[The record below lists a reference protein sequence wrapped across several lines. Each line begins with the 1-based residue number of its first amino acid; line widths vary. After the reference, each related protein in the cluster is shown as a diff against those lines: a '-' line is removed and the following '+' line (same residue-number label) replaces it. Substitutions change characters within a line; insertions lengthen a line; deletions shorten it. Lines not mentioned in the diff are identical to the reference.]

1 MEFHTIPYHIRKINS
16 NGGFKNALK
25 CYLLSDNNG
34 WCRSIVLLC
43 CVCVFFNFF
52 IIIIIIIIINLQSSK
67 NIYLPQKIFTRVYYD
82 YLIYYIIFITT
93 IIIKNNDVSSLH
105 CFKKK

>member
-1 MEFHTIPYHIRKINS
+1 MGSACQLFFY
-16 NGGFKNALK
+16 
-25 CYLLSDNNG
+25 
-34 WCRSIVLLC
+34 VL
-43 CVCVFFNFF
+43 CVCVCVLLYIF
-52 IIIIIIIIINLQSSK
+52 IIINFKSSK

-82 YLIYYIIFITT
+82 TLFIIIIATIINIIFITT

>member
-1 MEFHTIPYHIRKINS
+1 M
-16 NGGFKNALK
+16 
-25 CYLLSDNNG
+25 
-34 WCRSIVLLC
+34 SIVLLC
-43 CVCVFFNFF
+43 VVCVCVCFLLYFLLLLLLLLL
-52 IIIIIIIIINLQSSK
+52 ILQSSK

-82 YLIYYIIFITT
+82 TLFIIIIATIINIIYITT